1 MKRAMKTDGTTGCG
15 RVRRRT
21 FLADCGMGF
30 TGLALGAMLQRDGIA
45 RSGLSTG
52 WSLPDGQPHFTPKAK
67 NVIWLFMQGGVS
79 HLESFDPKPEL
90 SKYAGMQISETP
102 HRDVLESPHVENFVS
117 FFPESTHQIKHQL
130 FPMQVGYT
138 KRGESGV
145 EVTDWWPH
153 LSGCV
158 DDLAIV
164 RSMWTT
170 DNDHAAQLQ
179 FHTGRHINQ
188 GFFPSI
194 GGWVHYGLGSL
205 NDDLPSFV
213 VLGEATSSCC
223 GGPGV
228 YGADY
233 LGPEHSGI
241 PLQSDGPNPLPFGQ
255 PGPDVY
261 REEQENEFRLLQ
273 RLNRLAQVE
282 YPEDRELRARI
293 QSYELAFR
301 MQTSVPEALEF
312 AQEGEGTRKLYGL
325 DEDHTRDFGEL
336 CLTARRLV
344 ERGVRFVQVF
354 HGAGGAGEWDA
365 HSNLQENHT
374 KLCAQVDLPIA
385 GLIKDLKQRGLLEET
400 VVVWGTEFGR
410 SPGVEG
416 ERGGRDHHPYAFS
429 IWMAGG
435 GIQGGIVHGATDE
448 LGFHAVEDRHYVTDI
463 HATVLHQLGLDPR
476 RLEVPGHKRLELD
489 FGRPIQRILA

>member
-1 MKRAMKTDGTTGCG
+1 MTRAVKADWASGC
-15 RVRRRT
+15 RRIRRRM

-45 RSGLSTG
+45 RSGSSTE
-52 WSLPDGQPHFTPKAK
+52 WSPTDGQPHFAPRAK
-67 NVIWLFMQGGVS
+67 RVIWLFMQGGVS

-90 SKYAGMQISETP
+90 SKYAGMQINETP

-117 FFPESTHQIKHQL
+117 FFPESPHQIKHQL
-130 FPMQVGYT
+130 YPMQVGHA
-138 KRGESGV
+138 KRGEAGV

-153 LSGCV
+153 LSKCV

-188 GFFPSI
+188 GFFPTI

-205 NDDLPSFV
+205 NDNLPSFV
-213 VLGEATSSCC
+213 VLGEGTSSCC
-223 GGPGV
+223 GGTGV
-228 YGADY
+228 YSADY

-241 PLQSDGPNPLPFGQ
+241 PLLADGPNPLPFGQ

-273 RLNRLAQVE
+273 HLHQLAQVE

-301 MQTSVPEALEF
+301 MQSSVPEAFEF
-312 AQEGEGTRKLYGL
+312 AEEGEGTRKLYGL
-325 DEDHTRDFGEL
+325 DQDHTRDFGEL
-336 CLTARRLV
+336 CLRARRLV

-354 HGAGGAGEWDA
+354 HGAGGAGQWDA
-365 HSNLQENHT
+365 HSDLKKNHT
-374 KLCAQVDLPIA
+374 KLCAQVDQPIA
-385 GLIKDLKQRGLLEET
+385 GLIKDLKQRGLLEDT

-476 RLEVPGHKRLELD
+476 RLQVPGHKRLELD
-489 FGRPIQRILA
+489 FGKPIQQILA